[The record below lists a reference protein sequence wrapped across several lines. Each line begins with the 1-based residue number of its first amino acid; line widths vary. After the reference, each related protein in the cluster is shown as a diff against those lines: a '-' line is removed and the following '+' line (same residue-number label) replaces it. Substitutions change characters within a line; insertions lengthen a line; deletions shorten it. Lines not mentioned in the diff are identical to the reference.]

1 MNDWGIISARGESRL
16 DSYRAAE
23 QQSHRDALGA
33 WERTAAVADLQ
44 FIPLYRELCEK
55 VKLLAQRAESC
66 ICGAPERSF
75 HLDAAR
81 AIDSV
86 MGSASGH
93 PATLTGEQRRL
104 LGNLQSEFRRTLQQS
119 LDSGDRHRQAV
130 EKAKRAALD
139 FLERA
144 GRPLAMDPV
153 AA

>member
-1 MNDWGIISARGESRL
+1 M
-16 DSYRAAE
+16 DSHLAAE
-23 QQSHRDALGA
+23 QLNNRDAMSA
-33 WERTAAVADLQ
+33 CKRTAVADLQ

-75 HLDAAR
+75 HLDVAK

-86 MGSASGH
+86 MGFASGR
-93 PATLTGEQRRL
+93 PATLTNEQRRL
-104 LGNLQSEFRRTLQQS
+104 LEKLQFEFSRTLRQS
-119 LDSGDRHRQAV
+119 LNAGDRHYQAV
-130 EKAKRAALD
+130 EKAKRASLD
-139 FLERA
+139 FLECA